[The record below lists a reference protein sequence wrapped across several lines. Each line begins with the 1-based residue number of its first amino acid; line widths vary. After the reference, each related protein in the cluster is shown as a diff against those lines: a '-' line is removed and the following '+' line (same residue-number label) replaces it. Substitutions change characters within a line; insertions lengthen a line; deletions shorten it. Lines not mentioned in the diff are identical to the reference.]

1 MTVISGFIPINHGLR
16 VSQRKKNAIRRRY
29 ANARAWPTF
38 QVPCHPLSPIP
49 LINFSTDSDSTQ
61 DKSWVELFY
70 DVFSRL
76 ASKGVTQKQKE

>member
-1 MTVISGFIPINHGLR
+1 MHSAILLGIRDKWEEWGEME
-16 VSQRKKNAIRRRY
+16 SQRKKNAIRRRY

-38 QVPCHPLSPIP
+38 QVPCHPLSPIH

-70 DVFSRL
+70 DV
-76 ASKGVTQKQKE
+76 